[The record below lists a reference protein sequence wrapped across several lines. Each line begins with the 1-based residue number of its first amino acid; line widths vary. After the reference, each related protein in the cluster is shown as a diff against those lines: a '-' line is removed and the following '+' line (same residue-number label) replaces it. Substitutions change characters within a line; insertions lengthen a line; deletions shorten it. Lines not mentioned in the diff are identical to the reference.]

1 LKEVLHVIYL
11 ACGSVSALKEEYA
24 DIRDDK
30 PVEAGGSM
38 KTFLAAAFSFLLVA
52 LASVVLS
59 AKGIT
64 TRVTVTGGDLANP
77 IVLAD
82 PVLLHNFNVWAGPG
96 VQANGVDENQG
107 FIIDWSSGAVAEQP
121 TVGSRYE
128 VSFFV
133 KHPNRRDEHL
143 AYVVLYASHPSG
155 GYVYL
160 PGPADEWYRMNT
172 GSIFRGREGRWFRAT
187 ALWHGAV
194 EPLLVRAAR
203 R

>member
-1 LKEVLHVIYL
+1 
-11 ACGSVSALKEEYA
+11 
-24 DIRDDK
+24 
-30 PVEAGGSM
+30 M
-38 KTFLAAAFSFLLVA
+38 KTFFAAAFSWLLIA
-52 LASVVLS
+52 TASLVVS

-64 TRVTVTGGDLANP
+64 TRVIITGGDLANP

-96 VQANGVDENQG
+96 VQANGVEENQG
-107 FIIDWSSGAVAEQP
+107 FIIDWSSGVVAAQP
-121 TVGSRYE
+121 SVGNRYE

-133 KHPNRRDEHL
+133 KYPNRRDEQL

-160 PGPADEWYRMNT
+160 PGTADEWYRMNT
-172 GSIFRGREGRWFRAT
+172 RAIFRGREGQWFHAT
-187 ALWHGAV
+187 AAWQGAV
-194 EPLLVRAAR
+194 QPLLVRATR